1 MTSRILLGLRHSL
14 CNSSSA
20 AYKATDKKLLGVVHA
35 RWLNTDNDNGGET
48 EEFIEHYLNKAV
60 KSNSDAPPPVT
71 SRREAISL
79 YRTILR
85 NSRLFVHSDERGVM
99 WRDILRDAARKE
111 FDVGKLETDATMV
124 TKLIIAGRDYTD
136 QAVEKFM
143 AKREQIIKDD
153 EEKVRKGQLPKYR
166 ADDPDY

>member
-1 MTSRILLGLRHSL
+1 
-14 CNSSSA
+14 
-20 AYKATDKKLLGVVHA
+20 
-35 RWLNTDNDNGGET
+35 
-48 EEFIEHYLNKAV
+48 
-60 KSNSDAPPPVT
+60 
-71 SRREAISL
+71 
-79 YRTILR
+79 
-85 NSRLFVHSDERGVM
+85 
-99 WRDILRDAARKE
+99 LRDAARKE